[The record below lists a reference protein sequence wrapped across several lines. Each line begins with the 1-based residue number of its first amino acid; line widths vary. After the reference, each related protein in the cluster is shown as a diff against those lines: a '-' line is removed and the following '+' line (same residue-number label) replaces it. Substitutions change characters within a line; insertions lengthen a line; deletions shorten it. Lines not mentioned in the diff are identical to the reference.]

1 MGKRVPLSRGDDG
14 SHLQDISYT
23 TLITFCLDSFQ
34 LNYSMLSKGLK
45 GNFNSIGLT
54 LGLYSLFGS
63 IGVILVDKLGGD
75 LFSTSKVLP
84 FYITSGTYAFMIFI
98 IIILALCKQ
107 LQI

>member
-1 MGKRVPLSRGDDG
+1 M
-14 SHLQDISYT
+14 
-23 TLITFCLDSFQ
+23 
-34 LNYSMLSKGLK
+34 
-45 GNFNSIGLT
+45 
-54 LGLYSLFGS
+54 FGS

>member
-1 MGKRVPLSRGDDG
+1 M
-14 SHLQDISYT
+14 QDISYT
-23 TLITFCLDSFQ
+23 TLITFCLNSFQ

-45 GNFNSIGLT
+45 DNFNSIGLT

-84 FYITSGTYAFMIFI
+84 FYITSGTYAFLIVI

-107 LQI
+107 LNI